1 MAYIDVPTST
11 DLVRDGMKVLTLVDA
26 LCNKNEA
33 GTVVFSVESDGAY
46 RLSLA
51 GIGTAFAVVGEQIVV
66 RNSVDTTGKIN
77 NDGVYTIEAVP
88 GTGSIEVVEPVAAA
102 TSVGSCTIDEI
113 DTFILHPDKRCE
125 QICVFVINSAA
136 TSPQISFVPGPFWAA
151 STKKNI
157 PPIQGTPLLATS
169 NLFQVETAKYLQ
181 TESEVLTGVINREGS
196 ILMRLMPIT
205 TVSGATVKVAFIQLF

>member
-26 LCNKNEA
+26 TCDKGIA
-33 GTVVFSVESDGAY
+33 GTIVFSIESDGTY
-46 RLSLA
+46 RMALTAL
-51 GIGTAFAVVGEQIVV
+51 GTEFANDDQIVI
-66 RNSVDTTGKIN
+66 RNSVSSTGIN

-125 QICVFVINSAA
+125 QICVFVINSAN
-136 TSPQISFVPGPFWAA
+136 TDPQISFVPGPFWAA

-196 ILMRLMPIT
+196 LLMRVMPAT
-205 TVSGATVKVAFIQLF
+205 GESGATVKVGFIQLF

>member
-26 LCNKNEA
+26 LCNKHDVGA
-33 GTVVFSVESDGAY
+33 LVFTVEPDGAY
-46 RLSLA
+46 RIAFA
-51 GIGTAFAVVGEQIVV
+51 GIGTAFAVVGDQIVI
-66 RNSVDTTGKIN
+66 RNSVSSTGIN
-77 NDGVYTIEAVP
+77 NDGIYTVKTVVSSAA
-88 GTGSIEVVEPVAAA
+88 IEVVEPVAACTA
-102 TSVGSCTIDEI
+102 EGTATIDEI

-125 QICVFVINSAA
+125 QICVFVINSAD
-136 TSPQISFVPGPFWAA
+136 TDPQISFVPGPFWAA

-157 PPIQGTPLLATS
+157 PPIQGTPDGATS

-181 TESEVLTGVINREGS
+181 TESEVLTGEINREGS
-196 ILMRLMPIT
+196 ILMRLMPAT

>member
-26 LCNKNEA
+26 TCDKGIA
-33 GTVVFSVESDGAY
+33 GTIVFSIESDGTY
-46 RLSLA
+46 RMALTAL
-51 GIGTAFAVVGEQIVV
+51 GTEFANDDQIVI

-77 NDGVYTIEAVP
+77 NDGVYTIVDAGNANYLTVL
-88 GTGSIEVVEPVAAA
+88 EPVIAA
-102 TSVGSCTIDEI
+102 TSDGAATADEI

-157 PPIQGTPLLATS
+157 PPIQGTPDGATS

-181 TESEVLTGVINREGS
+181 TESEELTGEINREGS
-196 ILMRLMPIT
+196 ILMRLMPAT
-205 TVSGATVKVAFIQLF
+205 GESGATVKVAFIQLF